1 MRILVVED
9 EASIASFVARGLEE
23 EGHAVSVAGSLAE
36 AWEALALGDP
46 ELLVID
52 RGLPDGEGLG
62 LVQRL
67 RARGDERPVLML
79 TARDALTDRVEG
91 LREGADDY
99 LTKPFAFEELL
110 ARIAAVSR
118 RVGSAQHTPRVQVG
132 PLTIDLER
140 LRVFLGG
147 DELHLTAQEF
157 KLLRALAEHRGHVL
171 SRTRLLERV
180 WDLHHDPG
188 SNVVDV
194 YISYLRR
201 KLAEA
206 GCPEVIHTVRG
217 RGWVLEERG
226 S

>member
-1 MRILVVED
+1 MRILLVED
-9 EASIASFVARGLEE
+9 ETSIAGFVARGLAE
-23 EGHAVSVAGSLAE
+23 EGHAVSVAGSLAQ
-36 AWEALALGDP
+36 AREALAFEDP
-46 ELLVID
+46 ELLVVD
-52 RGLPDGEGLG
+52 RGLPDGEGLSLLRG
-62 LVQRL
+62 L
-67 RARGDERPVLML
+67 RAAGDHRPVLML

-110 ARIAAVSR
+110 ARISAVSR
-118 RVGSAQHTPRVQVG
+118 RMGSSRQTPVVRVG
-132 PLTIDLER
+132 PLTIDLDR
-140 LRVFLGG
+140 LRVFLG
-147 DELHLTAQEF
+147 DEELALTAQEF

-171 SRTRLLERV
+171 SRTRLLEMV

-201 KLAEA
+201 KLSDA

-217 RGWVLEERG
+217 RGWVLEER
-226 S
+226 SA